1 MNPHEELDLD
11 FYIFMNNDLANH
23 LLYDYEKIKNHFYSK
38 GIQEKRLFSSKRS
51 DTFSQRAN

>member
-23 LLYDYEKIKNHFYSK
+23 LLYDYQKIKSLDVVNYLK
-38 GIQEKRLFSSKRS
+38 KII
-51 DTFSQRAN
+51 